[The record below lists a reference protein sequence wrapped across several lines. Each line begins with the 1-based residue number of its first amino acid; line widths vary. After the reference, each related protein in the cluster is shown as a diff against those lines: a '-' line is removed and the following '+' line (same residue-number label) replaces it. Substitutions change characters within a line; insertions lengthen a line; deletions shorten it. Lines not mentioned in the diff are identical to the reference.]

1 MEKNIKKGW
10 SELMTDF
17 TLLNVEGSFPLPAY
31 SEFMPPPRIGRT
43 PYGEVDSSIFS
54 KDDDYG
60 WHISELEEESELKPG
75 IEHIGKQIMHQIIKL
90 GKGETVNHIFGH
102 QHQNLINNPYWPDD
116 LAKRAGKLIN
126 EKYVVFLPL
135 VYSRT
140 QDDKGRVRWTLFGG
154 SEQGPEKAF
163 WKSFYNSP
171 EIEKDEKESLD
182 FIQQIIANAYGENFN
197 ELNNL
202 NSCGFKILPTSSDSS
217 LPSWT
222 KQHEITDKESFDN
235 VRYLLTFKPF
245 SKLPEKVKEQY
256 FNGKTAI
263 LPFPGSLV
271 FWGMPTYNKL
281 KHELPTA
288 PQIALLKLV
297 ARHSGHG
304 GIRVPQSG
312 WLHEPHPDLKQS
324 DFHQN
329 LVSNTYHRTH
339 RWQRIHKHED
349 ELTQQP
355 RVAKLIKVLFSTDL
369 ETIGLYDK
377 PLARNCELWTK
388 DYKLVLDGP
397 KAKRINILHAEAHI
411 AKGGLF
417 GYRFLFP
424 PMQVGLHEIYWHR
437 PLVAYLSAKTNEIT
451 IHTESLNGYITAYNI
466 HDKNIDTSIE
476 LWPRLTKRKT
486 HLTALNSLDRKH
498 DHYHHQ
504 TAHNIITLINKYN
517 ELGGKPLTREFAR
530 HLLQI
535 SKHETL
541 DQWLSEI
548 IVKATNKA
556 DGEFLLQEVEK
567 VIESKEKIN
576 SLPEPITF
584 NKTASRTFEEAW
596 WNDINFLA
604 HGAFINKDNADC
616 VQDDPTLTNITHK
629 KRDLEPL
636 GDYLIERHKKA
647 ISEAK
652 MEGIA
657 YCGETPFKWD
667 TDFSFDAFGGWRMN
681 QEGKSYERNIIV
693 VIPGKNRNE
702 AVVMGDH
709 YDTAYMEDIYDKD
722 GGGTGAR
729 LSAKGADDNYS
740 ASSTL
745 LQAAPIFLE
754 MSKKGLLERDVW
766 LMHITGEEFPSDCL
780 GARFFCRSLVEKTLK
795 LHLGD
800 EKYIDLSTTKIVGAF
815 VMDMIGHNKD
825 TDRDIFQISPGKTVN
840 STKIAYE
847 AHLANLM
854 WNKLAHKLNCDT
866 DRNKLTHG
874 KRSIDGITIPEVAK
888 HLPLM
893 GEVRTQLH
901 THSSLY
907 NTDCQIL
914 SDVGVPVVLF
924 MENYDLHRTG
934 YHDTHDT
941 MENIDLD
948 YGSAFA
954 AICIETVARVATL

>member
-1 MEKNIKKGW
+1 MINNNIGW
-10 SELMTDF
+10 HALMTDF
-17 TLLNVEGSFPLPAY
+17 TLLHSEGNFPLQAY
-31 SEFMPPPRIGRT
+31 SEFMPPPRVGIS
-43 PYGEVDSSIFS
+43 PYGEIDYNIFS
-54 KDDDYG
+54 KNDEYG

-75 IEHIGKQIMHQIIKL
+75 IVHIGEQIMHQIIKL
-90 GKGETVNHIFGH
+90 GKGETVNHIAGH
-102 QHQNLINNPYWPDD
+102 QHHNLTNNVYWPDE
-116 LAKRAGKLIN
+116 LSKNAGKFVN
-126 EKYVVFLPL
+126 EKFVVFLPL
-135 VYSRT
+135 VFSKT
-140 QDDKGRVRWTLFGG
+140 QDDKGRVRWTFFGG

-171 EIEKDEKESLD
+171 DNEKDETDSLNY
-182 FIQQIIANAYGENFN
+182 IQNIIKDAFGENFIDN
-197 ELNNL
+197 INL
-202 NSCGFKILPTSSDSS
+202 NDCGFKVLPTSSCTS

-222 KQHEITDKESFDN
+222 KQYIIKETDSFEN
-235 VRYLLTFKPF
+235 VKYLLTFKPF
-245 SKLPEKVKEQY
+245 SELPQQLKEQY
-256 FNGKTAI
+256 LQGKTAL

-288 PQIALLKLV
+288 QQISLLKLV
-297 ARHSGHG
+297 ARHSGNG
-304 GIRVPQSG
+304 GVRVPQSG
-312 WLHEPHPDLKQS
+312 WLHEPHPDIKEKDIHL
-324 DFHQN
+324 N
-329 LVSNTYHRTH
+329 LVNNTYHRTH

-349 ELTQQP
+349 ELLQTP
-355 RVAKLIKVLFSTDL
+355 RADKLIKILFSTDL
-369 ETIGLYDK
+369 DTIGLYDK
-377 PLARNCELWTK
+377 PLARNCQLWTN
-388 DYKLVLDGP
+388 DYKLIIDGP
-397 KAKRINILHAEAHI
+397 KAKRINILHAETHL

-424 PMQVGLHEIYWHR
+424 PMQVGLYEVYWHR
-437 PLVAYLSAKTNEIT
+437 PLVAYLSSKTNEIT
-451 IHTESLNGYITAYNI
+451 IQSESLNGYFTAYNI
-466 HDKNIDTSIE
+466 QDKNINNVIE
-476 LWPRLTKRKT
+476 LWPRLLKRKS
-486 HLTALNSLDRKH
+486 HLTAIYSLDRKH

-504 TAHNIITLINKYN
+504 TAHNIITLIDKFH
-517 ELGGKPLTREFAR
+517 ELGEKKLSREFAR

-535 SKHETL
+535 SKHESL
-541 DQWLSEI
+541 DQWLREI
-548 IVKATNKA
+548 AVKATNKA
-556 DGEFLLQEVEK
+556 DGEFLLKEVEK
-567 VIESKEKIN
+567 VIESKEAVN
-576 SLPEPITF
+576 TLPESITF
-584 NKTASRTFEEAW
+584 NKTANRKFEESW

-636 GDYLIERHKKA
+636 GDYLLDRHKKA

-657 YCGETPFKWD
+657 LCGETPFKWD

-681 QEGKSYERNIIV
+681 QEGKTYERNILVI
-693 VIPGKNRNE
+693 IPGKNRNE
-702 AVVMGDH
+702 AVIMGDH
-709 YDTAYMEDIYDKD
+709 YDTAYMEDVYDKD
-722 GGGTGAR
+722 NGGTGAR

-780 GARFFCRSLVEKTLK
+780 GARFFCRSIIEKTLK
-795 LHLGD
+795 LHLGN
-800 EKYIDLSTTKIVGAF
+800 EKYIDLSSTKIVGAF
-815 VMDMIGHNKD
+815 IMDMIGHNKD
-825 TDRDIFQISPGKTVN
+825 TDRDIFQISPGKSVE
-840 STKIAYE
+840 STKIAYQ
-847 AHLANLM
+847 AHIANLM
-854 WNKLAHKLNCDT
+854 WNQLAYKLNCNSA
-866 DRNKLTHG
+866 RSNLNRG
-874 KRSIDGITIPEVAK
+874 KRSTDGITIPEVAK

-893 GEVRTQLH
+893 GEVRTKLH

-914 SDVGVPVVLF
+914 SDVGIPVVLF

-948 YGSAFA
+948 YGAAFA
-954 AICIETVARVATL
+954 AICIETVARVATQ